1 MTAIIHDLGVQ
12 TTHHRRTKMK
22 EGQSRILAAALIGIV
37 AAVGTAQAKD
47 KKKMKDAETVKCYGV
62 NKCAGHN
69 KCAGE
74 GNACAGKNACKGKG
88 WLAMSKESC
97 ENIEGGKVEAP
108 AAEKMGK
115 ESMEKKPMKEM
126 GTH

>member
-1 MTAIIHDLGVQ
+1 
-12 TTHHRRTKMK
+12 MK
-22 EGQSRILAAALIGIV
+22 EGQSRILAAALVGIV
-37 AAVGTAQAKD
+37 AATGAAQAKD

-88 WLAMSKESC
+88 WLAMPKESC

-126 GTH
+126 GNH